1 MKKLMLALAA
11 GLLSFAFSGAYAGEA
26 DMKKDSKAA
35 ASSKGGSAA
44 SSSSMGAGSGTTTTT
59 TTTTTDA
66 PKGKRAARAT
76 KG

>member
-1 MKKLMLALAA
+1 MKKLMTALAA
-11 GLLSFAFSGAYAGEA
+11 GLVSFAFAGAHAGEA

-35 ASSKGGSAA
+35 ASSKAGSAA
-44 SSSSMGAGSGTTTTT
+44 SSSTTTT

-66 PKGKRAARAT
+66 PKAKRAARAS

>member
-1 MKKLMLALAA
+1 MKKLMMALAA
-11 GLLSFAFSGAYAGEA
+11 GLVSFAFAGAHAGEA

-35 ASSKGGSAA
+35 ASSKAGSAA
-44 SSSSMGAGSGTTTTT
+44 GSSTTTT

-66 PKGKRAARAT
+66 PKAKRAARAS